1 MMTEDTEL
9 TDDDIAKLLTEQAE
23 ALQRQATT
31 LQQMA
36 TALQQRT
43 PQGDWV
49 DAGDADM
56 ITSDDAGFIIG
67 RSPDTA
73 VRWFEAAAAEGL
85 PLGIK
90 RAGVCLFSLRRLLIW
105 VERRKGLPVRLA
117 CESRAR
123 KFAKMR
129 LEQQKRQQIASDA
142 AVAAS

>member
-1 MMTEDTEL
+1 MAPEDTEM
-9 TDDDIAKLLTEQAE
+9 TDDEIAKLLTE
-23 ALQRQATT
+23 L
-31 LQQMA
+31 A
-36 TALQQRT
+36 TALHRLAASLQQRA

-49 DAGDADM
+49 DAGDGDM
-56 ITSDDAGFIIG
+56 ITSDDVGFIIG

-105 VERRKGLPVRLA
+105 IERRKGLPVRLA

-123 KFAKMR
+123 KLAEMR
-129 LEQQKRQQIASDA
+129 LEQQKRQQKRQQTVSDA